1 MDWLTQFDVSCLP
14 SLKPCRTCATRI
26 GGTVSL
32 VHTGD
37 EFIPANTPVFW
48 EAPKVGQ
55 KHLIIKGMPE
65 DAVYPLIKPYS
76 AETLSGLMAD
86 AIITDPLSVPAGD
99 AQISID
105 DKKNLKGQLKTI
117 LKKKL
122 SVWSRVIGW
131 TLNE

>member
-1 MDWLTQFDVSCLP
+1 M
-14 SLKPCRTCATRI
+14 
-26 GGTVSL
+26 SL
-32 VHTGD
+32 VHTGT

-48 EAPKVGQ
+48 EAPEVDAKP
-55 KHLIIKGMPE
+55 LIIKGMPQ

-86 AIITDPLSVPAGD
+86 AIITDSVAVPGTAPAETD
-99 AQISID
+99 PERKTI
-105 DKKNLKGQLKTI
+105 KGQLKTI

>member
-1 MDWLTQFDVSCLP
+1 M
-14 SLKPCRTCATRI
+14 
-26 GGTVSL
+26 SL
-32 VHTGD
+32 VHTGN

-48 EAPKVGQ
+48 EAPEVGQ

-65 DAVYPLIKPYS
+65 DAVYPLIRPYS

-86 AIITDPLSVPAGD
+86 AIITDAEVEVPKVAP
-99 AQISID
+99 AKTAPARATI
-105 DKKNLKGQLKTI
+105 KRQLKTI